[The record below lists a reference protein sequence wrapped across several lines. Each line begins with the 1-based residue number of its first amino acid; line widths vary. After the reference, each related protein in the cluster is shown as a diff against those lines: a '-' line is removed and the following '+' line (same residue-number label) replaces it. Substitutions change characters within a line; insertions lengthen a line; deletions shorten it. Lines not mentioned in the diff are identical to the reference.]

1 MARIEELKEQEAL
14 ETPLLLFECELPSG
28 SIERWSTH
36 GVEVEGQQYLPRVL
50 RHNLFEFT
58 AGADDGTDSAARVSL
73 TLADADSRFSQ
84 IERQGGWKGARL
96 CVRFLFHDLAAGA
109 PVSEQAVIF
118 RGVANPPEEIT
129 ESTCRVAFTNRLNL
143 QRVLLPQTR
152 IQRRCPWIFPSTAE
166 ERVQARDGGARGKY
180 SGLFK
185 CGYSPDVAGGAG
197 NLDGGVPFES
207 CDYTRKD
214 CETRGMF
221 DCDSAQQETKRFGGI
236 EFVPPSVLVRGHGE
250 KGYHLSPVV
259 ANEARYNDFV
269 PIVYGTAWYQ
279 PPIVFARN
287 DGNLTRVEVLLGV
300 GEVQGVLKVV
310 ANGVEIPQ
318 AEAGTD
324 MSGSGWHQT
333 ITTGGRNG
341 AFNMDFADGSGAPL
355 GDPYGSM
362 AALAVVLPNRLSD
375 GQKLPKIEVLI
386 EGLKLP
392 RFDLDGNPLG
402 ECFTNNPA
410 WVLLD
415 VLQRSGWSVE
425 EIDLA
430 SFAAAAQHCDEPV
443 ASTDLNGNP
452 VMIPR
457 YQCNLVLQRRR
468 SAAETVKGIRNAS
481 ALAIGSGP
489 DGRLQLRVESTFA
502 GQHPTKPAG
511 SNASESFNGGWPA
524 YEFSDGSAGF
534 SGILR
539 RGDGTSSVRVW
550 SRATADTPNRFSVE
564 FQDAFNEY
572 QQDSLS
578 LMDLEDVRKT
588 GQEINGSLNVLGL
601 PNYDQAARALRLH
614 LDRSVRGNLYLE
626 FETSVRGVNLRPGD
640 LITFTYLKEGMDRMP
655 FRIQRI
661 VPGMNFRTVQITA
674 QRHDDEWY
682 SDMAG
687 LTTDGNRRQPRHEIG
702 LPRPLVGTSFDEQGR
717 SALGIEERGEVNADG
732 SIGLKLAVSFQAP
745 EPLLP
750 CKCSIPTLSLSPAI
764 STTGGTIGGGQTL
777 YYAVSAT
784 DEDGRESPLSFV
796 VRASVPAG
804 TQTNRV
810 TLTGLSFA
818 AGTAG
823 FRVYRG
829 RLPGQLARI
838 ADEAAIASEFT
849 DAGRAPEAAG
859 PPDPNFDH
867 VNVYWRMEFV
877 PEQEATI
884 FAPGEIGNGDLHM
897 AANEYRGATVRITR
911 GKGAG
916 QEAVVD
922 SNTETIL
929 ILTRDWQV
937 TPDATSV
944 FVVVESAW
952 HLGAWGRS
960 SPLDIEV
967 PNREGATVH
976 VCARSANVQGLE
988 CAYELSPVTRWR
1000 LGGMPGPANDLDIP
1014 PQPSFSLTPVG
1025 NGALELAG
1033 IGFPELGN
1041 TRSATAA
1048 VFTMHFWPELA
1059 TEPCFLAVA
1068 AGGSDEEIVLGGVGP
1083 GTAGDLL
1090 QVDSE
1095 LMVILEALDGGARYR
1110 VTRAS
1115 HGSTAAPH
1123 AAQTPVYHLHRKTA
1137 VIPFS
1142 RDFFGSPASGSFSYP
1157 IPLPDVRVAAAELFF
1172 TNSQGSGPAARTSWV
1187 STVDKGLRTL
1197 SGGQLSLQVEGT
1209 LAIQAN
1215 ATPPLVVE
1223 ASHSVRDVF
1232 AVAGEAPVGAPVEL
1246 RITQGG
1252 AEWCTLSIPAGS
1264 TISNVVSGTELAPL
1278 VADSILGLDIVSVGQ
1293 GTATSSGADLTVTIR
1308 L

>member
-362 AALAVVLPNRLSD
+362 AALA
-375 GQKLPKIEVLI
+375 
-386 EGLKLP
+386 
-392 RFDLDGNPLG
+392 
-402 ECFTNNPA
+402 
-410 WVLLD
+410 
-415 VLQRSGWSVE
+415 
-425 EIDLA
+425 

-524 YEFSDGSAGF
+524 YEFSD
-534 SGILR
+534 
-539 RGDGTSSVRVW
+539 
-550 SRATADTPNRFSVE
+550 
-564 FQDAFNEY
+564 
-572 QQDSLS
+572 
-578 LMDLEDVRKT
+578 
-588 GQEINGSLNVLGL
+588 
-601 PNYDQAARALRLH
+601 
-614 LDRSVRGNLYLE
+614 
-626 FETSVRGVNLRPGD
+626 
-640 LITFTYLKEGMDRMP
+640 
-655 FRIQRI
+655 
-661 VPGMNFRTVQITA
+661 
-674 QRHDDEWY
+674 
-682 SDMAG
+682 
-687 LTTDGNRRQPRHEIG
+687 
-702 LPRPLVGTSFDEQGR
+702 
-717 SALGIEERGEVNADG
+717 
-732 SIGLKLAVSFQAP
+732 
-745 EPLLP
+745 
-750 CKCSIPTLSLSPAI
+750 
-764 STTGGTIGGGQTL
+764 
-777 YYAVSAT
+777 
-784 DEDGRESPLSFV
+784 
-796 VRASVPAG
+796 
-804 TQTNRV
+804 
-810 TLTGLSFA
+810 
-818 AGTAG
+818 
-823 FRVYRG
+823 
-829 RLPGQLARI
+829 
-838 ADEAAIASEFT
+838 
-849 DAGRAPEAAG
+849 
-859 PPDPNFDH
+859 
-867 VNVYWRMEFV
+867 
-877 PEQEATI
+877 
-884 FAPGEIGNGDLHM
+884 
-897 AANEYRGATVRITR
+897 
-911 GKGAG
+911 
-916 QEAVVD
+916 
-922 SNTETIL
+922 
-929 ILTRDWQV
+929 
-937 TPDATSV
+937 
-944 FVVVESAW
+944 
-952 HLGAWGRS
+952 
-960 SPLDIEV
+960 
-967 PNREGATVH
+967 
-976 VCARSANVQGLE
+976 
-988 CAYELSPVTRWR
+988 
-1000 LGGMPGPANDLDIP
+1000 
-1014 PQPSFSLTPVG
+1014 
-1025 NGALELAG
+1025 
-1033 IGFPELGN
+1033 
-1041 TRSATAA
+1041 
-1048 VFTMHFWPELA
+1048 
-1059 TEPCFLAVA
+1059 
-1068 AGGSDEEIVLGGVGP
+1068 
-1083 GTAGDLL
+1083 
-1090 QVDSE
+1090 
-1095 LMVILEALDGGARYR
+1095 
-1110 VTRAS
+1110 
-1115 HGSTAAPH
+1115 
-1123 AAQTPVYHLHRKTA
+1123 
-1137 VIPFS
+1137 
-1142 RDFFGSPASGSFSYP
+1142 
-1157 IPLPDVRVAAAELFF
+1157 
-1172 TNSQGSGPAARTSWV
+1172 
-1187 STVDKGLRTL
+1187 
-1197 SGGQLSLQVEGT
+1197 
-1209 LAIQAN
+1209 
-1215 ATPPLVVE
+1215 
-1223 ASHSVRDVF
+1223 
-1232 AVAGEAPVGAPVEL
+1232 
-1246 RITQGG
+1246 
-1252 AEWCTLSIPAGS
+1252 
-1264 TISNVVSGTELAPL
+1264 
-1278 VADSILGLDIVSVGQ
+1278 
-1293 GTATSSGADLTVTIR
+1293 
-1308 L
+1308 